1 MHSFLQQLFGTV
13 SNRHPHFG
21 CPNPPFLDLEPDEFT
36 RPARIPGKV
45 HLDHDRRMVKVAD
58 RDILRR
64 SAAAALDSAGGG
76 AWLEWVAL
84 YCRFSGCSLSLC

>member
-45 HLDHDRRMVKVAD
+45 DFDHDRRMAKVAD
-58 RDILRR
+58 RDILLFCRSGSSARQRR
-64 SAAAALDSAGGG
+64 VVEPG
-76 AWLEWVAL
+76 
-84 YCRFSGCSLSLC
+84 